1 MKKIL
6 CYGDSNT
13 WGLIPGTQNRFPQN
27 VRWTGLPIDGAILML
42 GTNDCKACYKAS
54 ARQIAK
60 GLEHCIDELLQCI
73 SAEKILVVSPL
84 HLGESVW
91 KPQYDPEF
99 DEVSVETSKQLHAEY
114 QKTAHRKNVRII
126 AASDF
131 VKASETDQE
140 HLDEKGHGILA
151 DAICQALNSMNI
163 PTFSSQE
170 S

>member
-27 VRWTGLPIDGAILML
+27 VRWTGLLQEKLKTKDIQILEE
-42 GTNDCKACYKAS
+42 
-54 ARQIAK
+54 
-60 GLEHCIDELLQCI
+60 GLCGRTTIFEDSLQYI
-73 SAEKILVVSPL
+73 PAENILVVSPL

-99 DEVSVETSKQLHAEY
+99 DEISVETSKQLHAEY
-114 QKTAHRKNVRII
+114 QKAAHRKNVRII

-140 HLDEKGHGILA
+140 HLDETGHWILA
-151 DAICQALNSMNI
+151 EAIYQALNSMNI
-163 PTFSSQE
+163 PKTSSQE
-170 S
+170 Y

>member
-27 VRWTGLPIDGAILML
+27 VRWTGIDGAVLML

-54 ARQIAK
+54 PHEIAK
-60 GLEHCIDELLQCI
+60 GLECCIDELLRYI
-73 SAEKILVVSPL
+73 SAENILVISPL
-84 HLGESVW
+84 HIGESVW
-91 KPQYDPEF
+91 NPQYDPEF

-114 QKTAHRKNVRII
+114 QKTAQRKKVRII

-140 HLDEKGHGILA
+140 HLDEKGHWILA
-151 DAICQALNSMNI
+151 EAIYQAVNSMNI
-163 PTFSSQE
+163 PCFHRF
-170 S
+170 

>member
-27 VRWTGLPIDGAILML
+27 VRWTGLPIDGAVLML
-42 GTNDCKACYKAS
+42 GTNDCKACYKAD

-60 GLEHCIDELLQCI
+60 GMECCIDELLRYI
-73 SAEKILVVSPL
+73 PAENTLVVSPIY
-84 HLGESVW
+84 LGESVW

-114 QKTAHRKNVRII
+114 QKAAHRKNVRII

-140 HLDEKGHGILA
+140 HLDETGHWILA
-151 DAICQALNSMNI
+151 EAIYQALNSMNI
-163 PTFSSQE
+163 PCFSSII
-170 S
+170 